1 LIGAAPGGP
10 VRAGNK
16 SLIAQAGPLFLGRGG
31 STVLCLALP
40 LLLTRLLPQAEYG
53 TYKALFLVATT
64 AFFVLQVGLSQSLYY
79 FVPRGGRNAR
89 AYFTQSL
96 LGSTVAGGCG
106 ALLLHAAREPLA
118 RQFGNPELAA
128 FAAPMALIAFTMVA
142 TAPLEVMLTAE
153 GDARRAGLLIFL
165 SDLVRIPASVLPL
178 VAGCGLSG
186 LLWGNVG
193 HGALRML
200 ACAAL
205 LARRG
210 ARLDWKLFRAQLAY
224 ALTFGAAVAIDIP
237 QKTFHQYAVGGAV
250 SPALFAIYMQG
261 CFQIPVISLLYSPI
275 SDVLQVRMAARRGGS
290 REAIALLHEANLRL
304 AAIFL
309 PFTACMFACGALFI
323 PALFTHQYDPS
334 VPIYRLAVLAVPF
347 SALPLDGMLR
357 SLDQTRY
364 LFRIFCLKLALT
376 VPAVLLGLH
385 LFGMAGA
392 IGGQVLA
399 EGMVRGAMLDRVR
412 RELSCGWSEILP
424 WRALGRLAGS
434 SLAACAPV
442 LVIVGAASGSPR
454 PLLPLAAAA
463 ATYGAVY
470 LAALAW
476 APGEGSPAVRLR
488 RALLGDQGAPLVPAE
503 SGSIAAA

>member
-1 LIGAAPGGP
+1 LIGVTPGGS
-10 VRAGNK
+10 VQAGKK

-79 FVPRGGRNAR
+79 FVPRGGQDTR

-96 LGSTVAGGCG
+96 LGCTVAGGCG
-106 ALLLHAAREPLA
+106 ALLLHAAREPIA
-118 RQFGNPELAA
+118 HQFGNPQLAA

-142 TAPLEVMLTAE
+142 AAPLEVMLTAE
-153 GDARRAGLLIFL
+153 GNARRAGLLFFL
-165 SDLVRIPASVLPL
+165 SDLVRVPASVLPL
-178 VAGCGLSG
+178 LAGCGLSG
-186 LLWGNVG
+186 LLWGTVG

-205 LARRG
+205 LVRRG
-210 ARLDWKLFRAQLAY
+210 ARLDGKMFRAQLGY
-224 ALTFGAAVAIDIP
+224 ALPFGAAVAIDIP
-237 QKTFHQYAVGGAV
+237 QKTFHQYAVGSAV

-261 CFQIPVISLLYSPI
+261 CFQIPIISLLYSPI
-275 SDVLQVRMAARRGGS
+275 SDILQVRMAARRGGS
-290 REAIALLHEANLRL
+290 REAIALFHEANLRL
-304 AAIFL
+304 AAVFF
-309 PFTACMFACGALFI
+309 PFTACMFAAGALFI

-334 VPIYRLAVLAVPF
+334 IPIYRLAVLAVPF

-357 SLDQTRY
+357 SLDRTRY

-392 IGGQVLA
+392 IGGQVIA
-399 EGMVRGAMLDRVR
+399 EWMIRSAMLDRVR
-412 RELSCGWSEILP
+412 RELACGWSEILP

-442 LVIVGAASGSPR
+442 LFVVRAASGSPR
-454 PLLPLAAAA
+454 PFLALVAAAA
-463 ATYGAVY
+463 AYGAVY
-470 LAALAW
+470 LAVLAW
-476 APGEGSPAVRLR
+476 APGPGSPAVRLK
-488 RALLGDQGAPLVPAE
+488 RALLGDPGAPPVANDPA
-503 SGSIAAA
+503 SVAAA